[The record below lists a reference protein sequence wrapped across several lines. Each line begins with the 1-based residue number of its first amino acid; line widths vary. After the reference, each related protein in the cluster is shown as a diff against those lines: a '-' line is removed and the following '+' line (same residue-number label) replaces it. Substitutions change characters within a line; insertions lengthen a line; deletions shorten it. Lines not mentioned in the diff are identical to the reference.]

1 MCPYFGCIHHAHSKR
16 AHIVAAYIMRIVN
29 VLIFVAAYAM
39 RIVTF
44 LKFVPAFTQHI
55 VSNAQKCKISAL
67 RAVKT

>member
-1 MCPYFGCIHHAHSKR
+1 
-16 AHIVAAYIMRIVN
+16 MRIVN

-39 RIVTF
+39 RIVNF
-44 LKFVPAFTQHI
+44 LKFVAAPTQRI

>member
-1 MCPYFGCIHHAHSKR
+1 
-16 AHIVAAYIMRIVN
+16 MRIVN